1 MELSASL
8 PLKTDDVNQL
18 DKASVMRM
26 TIAFLKIREM
36 LKFGG
41 FSVNKLPVN
50 THFVH
55 LDSLADR

>member
-41 FSVNKLPVN
+41 FSCNKLPIN
-50 THFVH
+50 TH
-55 LDSLADR
+55 SNK